1 MQEHENWRS
10 SFRIAKYS
18 VSWGS
23 PCSKKRATRW
33 KNASFFSSIFHRFFV
48 KNRRKIAQKAWT
60 TALRTKI
67 EKNPGSERLFLAKNR
82 FLVDFWEFS
91 GSPGASRDVPGAS
104 QNRSFFQ
111 QFRVSSEN
119 VLGRSPGRPPGGPE
133 APPGYHFGSIFG
145 RFCMSNDVEKMS
157 KNVTE
162 TWTKTISKSR
172 KQPNSD

>member
-1 MQEHENWRS
+1 M
-10 SFRIAKYS
+10 F
-18 VSWGS
+18 
-23 PCSKKRATRW
+23 KKTSDAL
-33 KNASFFSSIFHRFFV
+33 KKCIVFFINFSSIFREKST
-48 KNRRKIAQKAWT
+48 KNRAKSLNNGIAHKNLQKSGLGT
-60 TALRTKI
+60 
-67 EKNPGSERLFLAKNR
+67 PFLAKNR